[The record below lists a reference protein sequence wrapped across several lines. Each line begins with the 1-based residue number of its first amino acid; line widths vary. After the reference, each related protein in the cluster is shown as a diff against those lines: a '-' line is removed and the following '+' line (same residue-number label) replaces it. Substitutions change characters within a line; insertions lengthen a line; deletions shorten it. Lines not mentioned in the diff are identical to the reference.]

1 MLPFYAHPI
10 VVLHFILIVTCVVQE
25 DPCSDLFCLTLTLTL
40 QEILVHFICS
50 FKNHVFWPPSSAP
63 KFPQLFLGA
72 GTRAQVK
79 LFSRMAKNIT
89 GTLPF
94 SKLEVNDQERQ
105 SQNKAENTNSDVCNA
120 KEWVLTTYP
129 WGATQNHSFL
139 TIKWS
144 HWKIWAHWG

>member
-1 MLPFYAHPI
+1 MSFDLP
-10 VVLHFILIVTCVVQE
+10 
-25 DPCSDLFCLTLTLTL
+25 
-40 QEILVHFICS
+40 
-50 FKNHVFWPPSSAP
+50 AP
-63 KFPQLFLGA
+63 AQNFHNFSWGA

-129 WGATQNHSFL
+129 
-139 TIKWS
+139 
-144 HWKIWAHWG
+144 